1 MTIDCQD
8 TKLCVFVPVNNTSI
22 SNTLWLALHLR
33 VLNTNWLHA
42 TPPDVPRCIAPH
54 TVEVC
59 LSLFHSLVISA
70 TDKAVAL
77 GEQCVCVYAETQSR
91 GGRLLRQQD
100 TIPPQ
105 MPWPIALSLF
115 SGDCL
120 MDCNNM
126 TQTAWYPLVISME
139 EEKRTGMDNV
149 KERVQYTQEASAEFS
164 AAAVL
169 MWTVNTQSSSRYIR
183 GVLSTPPLPT
193 THSRGAVA
201 L

>member
-33 VLNTNWLHA
+33 VLNSNWLHA
-42 TPPDVPRCIAPH
+42 TPLDVPRCIAPH

-70 TDKAVAL
+70 TDKAVAW
-77 GEQCVCVYAETQSR
+77 GNNVSVCTQTQRR

-120 MDCNNM
+120 MDSNNM

-149 KERVQYTQEASAEFS
+149 KERVQYTQGASAEFS
-164 AAAVL
+164 ADAVL

-183 GVLSTPPLPT
+183 GVVSTPTLPT
-193 THSRGAVA
+193 THSRGTVA